1 MCGRAWMVR
10 ECRKGGDVTHSTP
23 STSRVV
29 LLGAGLVALSA
40 LLLLLAPVGYR
51 LGFLS
56 LRFAL
61 LTVLRWGAYMAIAG
75 AVVSMAGL
83 VITLL
88 RSREMRRGAALA
100 VISIV
105 VALALVAVP
114 GRFRVG
120 PPAPPIHDITT
131 DTQNPPEYVAVL
143 TLRAN
148 APNTTEY
155 GGEKIAAQQRHAYPD
170 IQPLALSDSPVRGFE
185 RALAAVREMGWE
197 LVEANADDGRI
208 EATDTTFWF
217 GFKDDIVIRVTPA
230 GGGSRID
237 IRSLS
242 RVGGGDAG
250 TNAKR
255 IREYVD
261 VLQDG

>member
-10 ECRKGGDVTHSTP
+10 ECTKGGDVTNSTP

-29 LLGAGLVALSA
+29 LLGACLVALSA
-40 LLLLLAPVGYR
+40 FLLLLAPVGYR

-61 LTVLRWGAYMAIAG
+61 LTVLRWGAYVAIAG
-75 AVVSMAGL
+75 AVVSVAGL

-88 RSREMRRGAALA
+88 RSKEARRGVALA

-105 VALALVAVP
+105 AALALIAIP
-114 GRFRVG
+114 GRFRFG

-143 TLRAN
+143 PLRAN

-170 IQPLALSDSPVRGFE
+170 HPATCVAPTRRRG
-185 RALAAVREMGWE
+185 RSSARSRRCARWGGSSWRPIPTT
-197 LVEANADDGRI
+197 GRI

-217 GFKDDIVIRVTPA
+217 GFKDDIVIR
-230 GGGSRID
+230 
-237 IRSLS
+237 
-242 RVGGGDAG
+242 
-250 TNAKR
+250 
-255 IREYVD
+255 
-261 VLQDG
+261 